1 MPMRIISLNA
11 WGGRLHGPL
20 MRYLA
25 DSDPDVLCLQ
35 EVVRTQGSQSEWLT
49 YRDHGLELPQR
60 ANLFGEICE
69 ALPGHEAI
77 FCPVARGDLFDG
89 DTALAS
95 EFGLATFVRK
105 SFPVIGQAQDFVH
118 RDFAADGWGEHPRAR
133 NAHCVRLFDPHH
145 GSALT
150 VAHMHGLRNLA
161 GKADTPEREKQ
172 AKALARLIGRI
183 ARAGE
188 RLIVCGDF
196 NVLPGSSIF
205 DILGGMGLADLV
217 VSRGHTDTRTS
228 YYDKPIRVA
237 DYMLV
242 TPEVEVLE
250 FDVVDEPEVSDHR
263 ALLLE
268 IA

>member
-1 MPMRIISLNA
+1 MPLRIISLNA

-25 DSDPDVLCLQ
+25 DADPDVLCLQ
-35 EVVRTQGSQSEWLT
+35 EVVRTRGSQSEWLT
-49 YRDHGLELPQR
+49 YRDNGLELPQR
-60 ANLFGEICE
+60 ANLFDEISE

-77 FCPVARGDLFDG
+77 FCPVAAGDLFDG
-89 DTALAS
+89 DAAVSS

-105 SFPVIGQAQDFVH
+105 SFPIIGQAQDFVH

-133 NAHCVRLFDPHH
+133 NAHCIRIFDPDH

-150 VAHMHGLRNLA
+150 VAHMHGLRDLA
-161 GKADTPEREKQ
+161 GKADTPEREWQ

-196 NVLPGSSIF
+196 NVLPGSSTF
-205 DILGGMGLADLV
+205 EILGGMGLVDLV
-217 VSRGHTDTRTS
+217 ATRGHVDTRTS
-228 YYDKPIRVA
+228 YYDKAIRFA

-242 TPEVEVLE
+242 TPEVDVLD

-263 ALLLE
+263 ALMLE
-268 IA
+268 IT